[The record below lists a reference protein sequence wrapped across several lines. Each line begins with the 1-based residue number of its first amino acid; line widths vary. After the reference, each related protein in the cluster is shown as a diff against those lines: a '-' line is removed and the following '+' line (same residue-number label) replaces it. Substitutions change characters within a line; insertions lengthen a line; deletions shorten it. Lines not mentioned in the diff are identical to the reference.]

1 MRLGKYKGR
10 WCAIWREGGSQN
22 PEWPHEWRKSQ
33 TKRASL
39 RTTDRVEAEQRFADF
54 VNQFNAPGDTI
65 ADVMQAYL
73 RDKRVTAADADRLV
87 FAWRRL
93 EGMFGPLLPH
103 HVTRD
108 LCREYI
114 RQRPAS
120 SGTIRRELTVLR
132 AGLRWFDPQTSA
144 VFELPPPPPP
154 RERHLS
160 RDEYERLV
168 EAANSTPHVYLFTIL
183 ALATAARATALLE
196 LPWNRVD
203 LARGI
208 IRLGAGSRLKGRATV
223 PITDR
228 ARQALKEARECAL
241 TPFVIEYGGK
251 RVKRIRKA
259 FMRAVARAGLG
270 KDVTPHTLRH
280 TAAVWMAEAGTPMVE
295 IAQYL
300 GHSSPDI
307 TYRVYARFSPSYL
320 RGAAA
325 ALEG

>member
-1 MRLGKYKGR
+1 MRLGQYRGR
-10 WCAIWREGGSQN
+10 YYAIWREFGAT
-22 PEWPHEWRKSQ
+22 RR
-33 TKRASL
+33 TSL
-39 RTTDRVEAEQRFADF
+39 RTKNRVVAEQRFADF
-54 VNQFNAPGDTI
+54 VKAFNAPGETI

-73 RDKRVTAADADRLV
+73 RDKEHTAADPE
-87 FAWRRL
+87 RL
-93 EGMFGPLLPH
+93 ENAWKRLKTTFGSLRPDQ
-103 HVTRD
+103 VTREK
-108 LCREYI
+108 CREYAA
-114 RQRPAS
+114 QRSAMP
-120 SGTIRRELTVLR
+120 GTVRRELATLR
-132 AGLRWFDPQTSA
+132 SALRWFSPGVEA

-168 EAANSTPHVYLFTIL
+168 EASRQTPHVYLFIIL
-183 ALATAARATALLE
+183 ALGTAARATALLE

-208 IRLGAGSRLKGRATV
+208 IRLGSGNRLKGRATV

-228 ARQALKEARECAL
+228 ARQALTEARECAL
-241 TPFVIEYGGK
+241 SSFVIEYGGK
-251 RVKRIRKA
+251 HVLRIRKA
-259 FMRAVARAGLG
+259 FMRAVTRAGLG
-270 KDVTPHTLRH
+270 ADVTPHVLRH

-295 IAQYL
+295 IAQFL
-300 GHSSPDI
+300 GHSSPDV